1 MSSCSIEK
9 AGHKPQPSQPAGV
22 TGMSTGQLAGETCR
36 STGQLAGDTSM
47 NSHHHMDNSEN
58 INSIQDDNKVLYKL
72 PKSLVEGGIKIQ
84 KLLKSSKL
92 LCNMAPSPSSKSRT
106 ATRSC
111 SPTGAP
117 SRPPSGT
124 QTSRPNGTS
133 TGAPSDQQSLPSQT
147 PVINDIEND
156 ELSEIEIK
164 ILKSKLIVDNN
175 LEGLLGL
182 ENKIEPSIEDT
193 INSRLEKLI

>member
-1 MSSCSIEK
+1 M
-9 AGHKPQPSQPAGV
+9 
-22 TGMSTGQLAGETCR
+22 
-36 STGQLAGDTSM
+36 
-47 NSHHHMDNSEN
+47 
-58 INSIQDDNKVLYKL
+58 
-72 PKSLVEGGIKIQ
+72 
-84 KLLKSSKL
+84 KSSKL
-92 LCNMAPSPSSKSRT
+92 LCNTAPSLSSKSRT

-111 SPTGAP
+111 SPAGAP

-124 QTSRPNGTS
+124 QTSRPTGTS
-133 TGAPSDQQSLPSQT
+133 TGAPSDQQSIPSQA

-175 LEGLLGL
+175 LEGLLDL

-193 INSRLEKLI
+193 INSRLEKDNLIQDAPGESINLSHLSDDLQQAFNNLITTYKEAFSMTLDFSQGLDKGSL